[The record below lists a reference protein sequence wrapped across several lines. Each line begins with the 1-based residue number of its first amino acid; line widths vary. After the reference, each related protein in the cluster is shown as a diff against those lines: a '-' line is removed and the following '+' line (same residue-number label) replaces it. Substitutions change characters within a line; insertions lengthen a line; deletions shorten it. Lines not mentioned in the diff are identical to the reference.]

1 MMPHRLIKT
10 VDGKRGDFLLAGGA
24 AFAAI
29 GTSYVAVRTEG
40 RDAAFS
46 WLPGTLGP
54 DDLGWIWVVGGVF
67 CMVVALVSTRA
78 HKLTAIAYAALMA
91 PPMLWAIVFIGG
103 WLTGAHPLGWVSAI
117 SYSLMSLWV
126 WIASDWP
133 NPQGIRGEPD
143 AGSLRAVET
152 GGTHE

>member
-1 MMPHRLIKT
+1 MPHRIIKS

-29 GTSYVAVRTEG
+29 GTSYVTVRTQG
-40 RDAAFS
+40 RESAFS
-46 WLPGTLGP
+46 WLPGALGP
-54 DDLGWIWVVGGVF
+54 NELGWIWVVGGVF
-67 CMVVALVSTRA
+67 CIAVALVSKRA
-78 HKLTAIAYAALMA
+78 HRLTAIAYAALMA
-91 PPMLWAIVFIGG
+91 PPMLWAIVFIGS

-133 NPQGIRGEPD
+133 NPKGQRDEP
-143 AGSLRAVET
+143 ATGSQRTVET
-152 GGTHE
+152 GGNRE

>member
-1 MMPHRLIKT
+1 MPHRLIKS

-29 GTSYVAVRTEG
+29 GASYVTVRTVG
-40 RDAAFS
+40 RNAAFS
-46 WLPGTLGP
+46 WLPGTIGP
-54 DDLGWIWVVGGVF
+54 DDLGWIWVVGGLF

-78 HKLTAIAYAALMA
+78 PKLTAIAYAVLMA
-91 PPMLWAIVFIGG
+91 PPMLWAIVFIGS
-103 WLTGAHPLGWVSAI
+103 WVTGAHPLGWVSAV

-133 NPQGIRGEPD
+133 NPQGTRGEPD
-143 AGSLRAVET
+143 TGSLRAVEK
-152 GGTHE
+152 GETHE

>member
-1 MMPHRLIKT
+1 MPHRIIKS

-40 RDAAFS
+40 RAAAFS
-46 WLPGTLGP
+46 WLPGTAGP
-54 DDLGWIWVVGGVF
+54 DELGWIWVVVGLF
-67 CMVVALVSTRA
+67 CMVVALASTRA
-78 HKLTAIAYAALMA
+78 HKLTAIAYALLMA
-91 PPMLWAIVFIGG
+91 PPMLWAIVFIGA

-133 NPQGIRGEPD
+133 NPATSRSDP
-143 AGSLRAVET
+143 ATGSLRAVET